1 MNNSSDIIH
10 IVNIVTINIV
20 TTLFKYLRTNC
31 FGMSVY
37 TAHVHSEI
45 L

>member
-1 MNNSSDIIH
+1 MKNPSDIIH
-10 IVNIVTINIV
+10 LVNIVTTV
-20 TTLFKYLRTNC
+20 FKYLRTNC
-31 FGMSVY
+31 FGMPVY